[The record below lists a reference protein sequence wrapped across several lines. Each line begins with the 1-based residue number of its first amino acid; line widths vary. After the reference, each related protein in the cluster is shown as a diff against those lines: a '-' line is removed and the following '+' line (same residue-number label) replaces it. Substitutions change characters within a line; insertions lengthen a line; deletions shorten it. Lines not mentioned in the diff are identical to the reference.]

1 MEFRYIIPYIKDKVL
16 VRRKLWN
23 DNKYIILR
31 NINGK
36 DVLNVVYNDN
46 KTKEKILSNDYHL
59 SAEDILAEDWEIWI
73 FGSYIT

>member
-59 SAEDILAEDWEIWI
+59 STEDILAEDWEI
-73 FGSYIT
+73 

>member
-1 MEFRYIIPYIKDKVL
+1 MTFKDIIPYIKDKVL

-36 DVLNVVYNDN
+36 DVLNVVYNDIKTN
-46 KTKEKILSNDYHL
+46 KENILSNDYHL
-59 SAEDILAEDWEIWI
+59 SAQDILAEDWEI
-73 FGSYIT
+73 